1 MKRIKRGTVRRTKRI
16 DDILFLRQKISED
29 YKANPGSYNK
39 AFADVLRQMADS
51 IEKVKNAWVCP
62 GVDVWMHR
70 KDEITAEVRFSPM
83 E

>member
-51 IEKVKNAWVCP
+51 IE
-62 GVDVWMHR
+62 R
-70 KDEITAEVRFSPM
+70 
-83 E
+83 